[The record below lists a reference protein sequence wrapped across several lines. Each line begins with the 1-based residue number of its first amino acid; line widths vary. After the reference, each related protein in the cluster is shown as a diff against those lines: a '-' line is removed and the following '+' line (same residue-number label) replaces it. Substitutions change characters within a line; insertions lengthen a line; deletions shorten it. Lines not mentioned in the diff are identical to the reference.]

1 MTRLT
6 ALGAFFLLFMG
17 ISGVQAQEVPG
28 CGNLK
33 NGYGPFDYRD
43 PNARTNS
50 LPIVEDFH
58 FTIDVETLKHGKSG
72 PVAADIGYTLR
83 AFPNHPRALRSIA
96 RYELEGGKF
105 PEDSIIPSA
114 DCYFQ
119 RALAFAPDDQSVHIT
134 YANFLLKGGHKA
146 EARQEYEEA
155 LRLAPDSAEINYNA
169 GLFFLTMGDIER
181 AKALAKVAYDQGY
194 PLPGLNNKIAAAEAA
209 GHATAAARKK

>member
-119 RALAFAPDDQSVHIT
+119 RALAFAPD
-134 YANFLLKGGHKA
+134 
-146 EARQEYEEA
+146 
-155 LRLAPDSAEINYNA
+155 SAEINYNA

-209 GHATAAARKK
+209 GHATPAARKK